1 MAPVVRALAAADGI
15 ESRVCVTGQHR
26 QMLDQVLALFD
37 IAPDNDLQVM
47 MPDQTLNGLF
57 VRIVSATD
65 ALLRQWRPDCV
76 LVHGDTTTA
85 SAAALAAFHLGVP
98 VGHVEAGLRTGDI
111 QRPFPEEANRRMVD
125 VLSTLMFAPTLSA
138 RRNLEAEHLSGRI
151 VVTGNTVIDALAL
164 ISARLDQDAA
174 LSARISRRFPFL
186 QPEKPL
192 VLVTGHRRENI
203 GDGFV
208 QICRALAEIAQD
220 SSVQVVYPVH
230 LNPRVRQTVMPTLVG
245 HTNIH
250 LIEPLDYLDFIW
262 MMKRAT
268 LILTDSGG
276 IQEEAPFLGKPVL
289 VLRDVTERPEAVSAG
304 VARLVG
310 TDRVA
315 IVAAT
320 RAALAAEP
328 AADNVSP
335 YGDGHA
341 AARIVDVLCG
351 RQVAEFQA
359 ASSSIGS

>member
-37 IAPDNDLQVM
+37 IAPDDDLQVM
-47 MPDQTLNGLF
+47 TPDQTLNGLF
-57 VRIVSATD
+57 GRIVSATD
-65 ALLRQWRPDCV
+65 SLLQQWRPDYV

-98 VGHVEAGLRTGDI
+98 VGHVEAGLRTGNI
-111 QRPFPEEANRRMVD
+111 QRPFPEEANRRIVD

-138 RRNLEAEHLSGRI
+138 RHHLEVERLSGRI

-164 ISARLDQDAA
+164 MSARLDQDAA
-174 LSARISRRFPFL
+174 LSAKIGRRFPFL
-186 QPEKPL
+186 QVGKRL

-208 QICRALAEIAQD
+208 QICHALADIAQD

-230 LNPRVRQTVMPTLVG
+230 LNPRVRETVMPTLAG
-245 HTNIH
+245 HANIH

-289 VLRDVTERPEAVSAG
+289 VLREVTERPEAVAAG

-310 TDRVA
+310 TDRVG

-320 RAALAAEP
+320 RAALAAEYP
-328 AADNVSP
+328 ADGVSP

-351 RQVAEFQA
+351 REVAEFQA
-359 ASSSIGS
+359 ASSSIGP